1 MQIRFKKLHP
11 DAKLPR
17 RGSNG
22 AAGYDIFCHD
32 FDIVGD
38 IFVYSTGLAVE
49 IPEGYYGIIYPRSS
63 GAFRALAMHG
73 PTVIDGD
80 YRGEIVIMYH
90 LRFRSEQNAWR
101 VKDWLNDLGKDHA
114 LGNLAYSSG
123 DRIAQLVVQP
133 CVSFEPVWA
142 ETLSE
147 TARGTGGYGSTGR

>member
-22 AAGYDIFCHD
+22 AAGYDLFFCA
-32 FDIVGD
+32 FYIVGD
-38 IFVYSTGLAVE
+38 IVVYNTGLAVE
-49 IPEGYYGIIYPRSS
+49 IPTGYCGIIYPRSS

-73 PTVIDGD
+73 PTVIDSD
-80 YRGEIVIMYH
+80 YRGEINILYH
-90 LRFRSEQNAWR
+90 RRDRSEFQAWV
-101 VKDWLNDLGKDHA
+101 VKEWLNDLGKDPA
-114 LGNLAYSSG
+114 LGNLAYNPG

-133 CVSFEPVWA
+133 CVAFEPVWA

-147 TARGTGGYGSTGR
+147 TARGTGGYGSTER

>member
-11 DAKLPR
+11 DAKLPL

-32 FDIVGD
+32 VDVMGD
-38 IFVYSTGLAVE
+38 IFAYSTGLAVE
-49 IPEGYYGIIYPRSS
+49 IPEGYCGIIYPRSS

-73 PTVIDGD
+73 PTVIDSD

-90 LRFRSEQNAWR
+90 LRNRNEFQTWG
-101 VKDWLNDLGKDHA
+101 VKEWLSDLGKDPA

-133 CVSFEPVWA
+133 CVRFEPVWA

-147 TARGTGGYGSTGR
+147 TQRGTGGYGSTGR

>member
-1 MQIRFKKLHP
+1 MEIKFKKLHP
-11 DAKLPR
+11 DAKLPL
-17 RGSNG
+17 RGSDG

-32 FDIVGD
+32 VDIMGD
-38 IFVYSTGLAVE
+38 IFAYSTGLAVE

-73 PTVIDGD
+73 PTVIDSD

-90 LRFRSEQNAWR
+90 LRCRNEFQALY
-101 VKDWLNDLGKDHA
+101 VKDFLSKCGKDPA
-114 LGNLAYSSG
+114 IADMAYTPG

-133 CVSFEPVWA
+133 CVNFEPVWA

-147 TARGTGGYGSTGR
+147 TQRGAGGYGSTGR